1 MPRLEAASE
10 FFVENIPMPPTPGN
24 TTQLQDLLDRAARG
38 YVPAYDELV
47 GKAAQRLMKLT
58 RKMLRNYPHLRRWE
72 QTDDVFQNAVIR
84 LHRSLSEVKPETVQ
98 QFFGLATT
106 QIRRTLI
113 DLARHHFGPEGIG
126 AKYQSDGGRCAS
138 STAPHEQRAVARA
151 EEPASIEAWA
161 NFHDSIEK
169 LPADEREAFQLVWYG
184 GMSQRE
190 AADVLK
196 VSERT
201 MIRRLNRARLF
212 ISDAMQGQSPMAER
226 N

>member
-1 MPRLEAASE
+1 M
-10 FFVENIPMPPTPGN
+10 PMPPTPGN
-24 TTQLQDLLDRAARG
+24 TTQLQDLLDRAAKG
-38 YVPAYDELV
+38 YAPAYDELV

-58 RKMLRNYPHLRRWE
+58 RTMLRNYPHLRRWE

-113 DLARHHFGPEGIG
+113 DLARHHFGPEGVG
-126 AKYQSDGGRCAS
+126 AKHQSDAGG
-138 STAPHEQRAVARA
+138 STALHVQQAMDRSERPGSLEEWSSFHE
-151 EEPASIEAWA
+151 
-161 NFHDSIEK
+161 SIEK
-169 LPADEREAFQLVWYG
+169 LPMDEREAFQLVWYG
-184 GMSQRE
+184 GMTQRE
-190 AADVLK
+190 AADVLN

-212 ISDAMQGQSPMAER
+212 VCEAMHGQSPMAEG

>member
-1 MPRLEAASE
+1 MASE
-10 FFVENIPMPPTPGN
+10 WPTPIDDYYSNGFPHS
-24 TTQLQDLLDRAARG
+24 LGSMKIVHG
-38 YVPAYDELV
+38 YAPAYDELV

-113 DLARHHFGPEGIG
+113 DLARHHFGPKGIG
-126 AKYQSDGGRCAS
+126 AKYQSDGGRSAS
-138 STAPHEQRAVARA
+138 TTSPHVQRAVVPA

-161 NFHDSIEK
+161 SFHETIEK
-169 LPADEREAFQLVWYG
+169 LPSDEREAFQLIWYG

-212 ISDAMQGQSPMAER
+212 ISETMHGQSPGVEG